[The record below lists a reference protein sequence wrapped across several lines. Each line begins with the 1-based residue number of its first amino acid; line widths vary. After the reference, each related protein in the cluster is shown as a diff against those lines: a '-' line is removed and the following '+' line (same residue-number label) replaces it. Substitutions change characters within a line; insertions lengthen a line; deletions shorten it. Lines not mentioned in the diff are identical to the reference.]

1 MKQVDDRDELKAYI
15 VSAFDGTTPEN
26 YEKYRILND
35 IEEKAENS
43 SSRKTSMQNTFRIRK
58 LCISCIVI
66 FLVVLVSGGTYT
78 AVSKIQSYFNEQNK
92 DIRYKDI
99 LLDVLYGKS
108 QSDSDSRHKDER
120 YAKALSEDE
129 EPVNIRSLGD
139 YQIAFI
145 GPVTKAGLSDFVFDK
160 SERRTF
166 ITVAVSKKDE
176 KSWSSSGDVGFRI
189 NVDGEDIND
198 YVLYPLYNVN
208 EFVEKNIRY
217 TVLDITE
224 YNVFGGCEISL
235 NVTDDES
242 GESIIY
248 PLEFKS
254 TYYSKDIKDEYLEQ
268 IKAFK
273 EIKKM
278 AMGKHVNLN
287 KSYDDRRTRNAEKET
302 RDFLSKYKKEAIN
315 IKSGVKFVI
324 NDNAGLFSE
333 WYNLENNPYL
343 ISKSR
348 KAYIPFPKDA
358 VKIEGDDIESI
369 TLNVTGARIYHK
381 GEVSDEDA
389 KRLQGDYAGIF
400 INTQSY
406 PERKDKPYDVFYDVG
421 HNITWDYNHF
431 SDDIESYGL
440 YISES
445 AQDFLDAEDFI
456 DAEAMSD
463 YWTQIYLSDKVKVDI
478 MVNKKDSSV
487 VKTIAF
493 DFLWK
498 SKETDNGEITT
509 EYEYLYGWE

>member
-92 DIRYKDI
+92 DIRYKEI

-248 PLEFKS
+248 PLEFNS

-268 IKAFK
+268 IKA
-273 EIKKM
+273 
-278 AMGKHVNLN
+278 L
-287 KSYDDRRTRNAEKET
+287 
-302 RDFLSKYKKEAIN
+302 YK
-315 IKSGVKFVI
+315 
-324 NDNAGLFSE
+324 
-333 WYNLENNPYL
+333 
-343 ISKSR
+343 
-348 KAYIPFPKDA
+348 
-358 VKIEGDDIESI
+358 
-369 TLNVTGARIYHK
+369 T
-381 GEVSDEDA
+381 
-389 KRLQGDYAGIF
+389 
-400 INTQSY
+400 
-406 PERKDKPYDVFYDVG
+406 
-421 HNITWDYNHF
+421 
-431 SDDIESYGL
+431 
-440 YISES
+440 
-445 AQDFLDAEDFI
+445 
-456 DAEAMSD
+456 
-463 YWTQIYLSDKVKVDI
+463 
-478 MVNKKDSSV
+478 
-487 VKTIAF
+487 
-493 DFLWK
+493 
-498 SKETDNGEITT
+498 
-509 EYEYLYGWE
+509 